1 MTRYDYLIVGGGMT
15 ADAAARGI
23 RDRDHKGTIGIIGA
37 DPHPPYNRPP
47 LTKGLWKADAPDSIW
62 RKTEEAN
69 VDLHLGRRVQ
79 AVDGAGRRVTDDH
92 GATYE
97 YRRLLLATG
106 GEPRRLPDAP
116 EGVIYLRTLDDYRA
130 TRQLADRGAGFVV
143 LGGGFIGAEIAA
155 ALRTQGREVTM
166 IVPGQGLGGR
176 VFPVELSRFLV
187 GYYRELGVRMQIG
200 KSAERV
206 ERRNGRFVVH
216 AQHGGAIV
224 ADAVIA
230 GLGIVPS
237 VELARQ
243 VGLTV
248 SDGIEVDERL
258 GTSQPGIY
266 AAGDVAQFFN
276 PALGKRMRVEHE
288 DNANTMGKVAGQ
300 NMAGAELRYEH
311 LPSFYSDLFDLG
323 YEAVGDVDA
332 RLETIVDW
340 KEEFREGVVYYL
352 DGGRVRG
359 VLLWN
364 TWGQVDAAREL
375 IAQPGP
381 FRPEQL
387 KGRLPAGQ
395 SPAGGH

>member
-1 MTRYDYLIVGGGMT
+1 MARYDYLIVGGGMT

-23 RDRDHKGTIGIIGA
+23 RERDTKGSIGIIGA

-62 RKTEEAN
+62 RKTEEAE
-69 VDLHLGRRVQ
+69 VDLHLGRRVRTID
-79 AVDGAGRRVTDDH
+79 AAGRRVTRRSRRRPTSTAGSCSPP
-92 GATYE
+92 GASRAGSPALPRGSSTSGPWTTT
-97 YRRLLLATG
+97 APPGSSPTG
-106 GEPRRLPDAP
+106 APR
-116 EGVIYLRTLDDYRA
+116 
-130 TRQLADRGAGFVV
+130 FVV

-155 ALRTQGREVTM
+155 ALRMQGREVTM
-166 IVPGQGLGGR
+166 VVPGQGLGGR
-176 VFPVELSRFLV
+176 VFPAELSRFLV
-187 GYYRELGVRMQIG
+187 EYYRERGVRMQVG
-200 KSAERV
+200 ESAERV
-206 ERRNGRFVVH
+206 ERRDGRFMVH
-216 AQHGGAIV
+216 AQASGAIV
-224 ADAVIA
+224 GDAVIA

-243 VGLTV
+243 AGLTV
-248 SDGIEVDERL
+248 SDGIEVDDRL
-258 GTSQPGIY
+258 RTSQPEIF

-300 NMAGAELRYEH
+300 NMAGADLRYDH

-332 RLETIVDW
+332 RHQTVVDW
-340 KEEFREGVVYYL
+340 KEAFREGVIYYL

-375 IAQPGP
+375 IEEPGP
-381 FRPEQL
+381 FRAEQL
-387 KGRLPAGQ
+387 KGRLPA
-395 SPAGGH
+395 S

>member
-1 MTRYDYLIVGGGMT
+1 MARYDYLIVGGGMT

-23 RDRDHKGTIGIIGA
+23 RERDPKGSIGIIGA
-37 DPHPPYNRPP
+37 DPAPALQSPAADQGPLEGGCAGQHLAQDRRGGGGPPPRPP
-47 LTKGLWKADAPDSIW
+47 RADDRRGRAACRGRSRRDLRVPPPLARDRGRAASAP
-62 RKTEEAN
+62 A
-69 VDLHLGRRVQ
+69 
-79 AVDGAGRRVTDDH
+79 
-92 GATYE
+92 
-97 YRRLLLATG
+97 
-106 GEPRRLPDAP
+106 AP

-130 TRQLADRGAGFVV
+130 TRQLADGGAGFAV

-155 ALRTQGREVTM
+155 ALRMQGRDVTM
-166 IVPGQGLGGR
+166 IVPGQGLGAR
-176 VFPVELSRFLV
+176 VFPAELSRFLV
-187 GYYRELGVRMQIG
+187 EYYRGRGVRMLVG
-200 KSAERV
+200 EAAERV
-206 ERRNGRFVVH
+206 ERRDGRFAVH
-216 AQHGGAIV
+216 AQRSGAIV
-224 ADAVIA
+224 ATPVIA

-243 VGLTV
+243 AGLTV

-258 GTSQPGIY
+258 RTSQPEIY

-276 PALGKRMRVEHE
+276 PALGKRLRVEHE

-300 NMAGAELRYEH
+300 NMAGADVRYDH

-332 RLETIVDW
+332 RHQTVVQW
-340 KEEFREGVVYYL
+340 KEEFREGVIYYL
-352 DGGRVRG
+352 VGGRVRG

-381 FRPEQL
+381 FRAEQL
-387 KGRLPAGQ
+387 KGRLPAG
-395 SPAGGH
+395 